1 MSVFDEDQANAAQA
15 LSMAQANPAGDAL
28 AKAQAEVDKVARW
41 IAVVA
46 GTSTDPTAIVEV
58 VIELTNRLSPAEDE
72 YHNAADEALRTDAAV
87 FWMTNR
93 VAELQQRK
101 AMIDADIENLR
112 QRQKEAVDAHTKVE
126 DHLRDKPW

>member
-15 LSMAQANPAGDAL
+15 LSMAQANLDGEAL

-72 YHNAADEALRTDAAV
+72 YRDAAEEALRTDAAL

-93 VAELQQRK
+93 VAELQRRE
-101 AMIDADIENLR
+101 AMIDADIKNLKL
-112 QRQKEAVDAHTKVE
+112 RQKEAVDAHQKVE
-126 DHLRDKPW
+126 DYLEGSSL